1 MAVVTHLRAWHT
13 QSYPLLKQGASQLTS
28 SSHRIRKRIYIAPCI
43 PVSNVHFAEISYLFL
58 YPATRSHV

>member
-1 MAVVTHLRAWHT
+1 MAAVTHLRAWHT
-13 QSYPLLKQGASQLTS
+13 HTPLFKQGASKLTS

-43 PVSNVHFAEISYLFL
+43 PVSNVHFAEISYLLL